1 MNECIFFFLPFP
13 QNLPRFTNN
22 FIRTYIYYVRCEFI
36 KIFNTVVYF
45 VLIIRTSNNI
55 YISIIEMSLFFVVV
69 VVVVV
74 RVVLSGFGLLHALLF
89 KSLEL
94 TNYVAK
100 KQLLCKI
107 SIIIKVISD

>member
-22 FIRTYIYYVRCEFI
+22 FIRTYVYYVCCEFI

-55 YISIIEMSLFFVVV
+55 YISIIEMSLFF